1 MESIHFQI
9 LNEEVLIGQS
19 KIGGLPHLRKDE
31 EYPIN
36 EKGFFEFVAQLNF
49 EELNIESEILPKK
62 GILNLFTG
70 AISQNE
76 YAYIFYPEKPDD
88 LVKKEIPKNIP
99 FLGESDFAQTKSGK
113 FERSIAENS
122 YDDLFLISEYWSYK
136 DPVYLKISELREL
149 ETNVLFDYKN
159 NYKVIFFGK
168 ISGICK
174 VEDLIKSKE
183 ECFQLGKLSW
193 DEWKDKII
201 QFDKEKEYHEEK
213 YKQLIC
219 LLSIPTNYE
228 IGMVW
233 GDMGR
238 VEFFI
243 IEEDLIAKRFD
254 KMIVKYAPD

>member
-1 MESIHFQI
+1 MKSIHFQI

-19 KIGGLPHLRKDE
+19 KIGGLPHLRRDE

-36 EKGFFEFVAQLNF
+36 ERGFFEFVVQLNF
-49 EELNIESEILPKK
+49 EELNVESKILPKK
-62 GILNLFTG
+62 GILNLFVG

-76 YAYIFYPEKPDD
+76 YECIFYPELPDD
-88 LVKKEIPKNIP
+88 LEKKEVPRNTP
-99 FLGESDFAQTKSGK
+99 FLGDTDFTQTKSGK
-113 FERSIAENS
+113 FERSIEKNN
-122 YDDLFLISEYWSYK
+122 YNDLFLISESWSHK
-136 DPVYLKISELREL
+136 DPVYLKIMGFGEL
-149 ETNVLFDYKN
+149 ETNILFDYKN
-159 NYKVIFFGK
+159 NYKVDFFGR
-168 ISGICK
+168 ISGVCK

-193 DEWKDKII
+193 EEWKDKII
-201 QFDKEKEYHEEK
+201 QFDRDKKYHEEK
-213 YKQLIC
+213 YKELIC

-228 IGMVW
+228 VGMVW

-243 IEEDLIAKRFD
+243 MKEDLISKRFD